1 MLRLTHRSTAMI
13 DTRIETLMT
22 REDKIVLSS
31 TKEVMTVMEISL
43 GINGPSQ
50 AIIDILHLN

>member
-1 MLRLTHRSTAMI
+1 MLRLTHQSTAMI
-13 DTRIETLMT
+13 DTRKETLMT
-22 REDKIVLSS
+22 REDKIALSS

-43 GINGPSQ
+43 GINWPSQ